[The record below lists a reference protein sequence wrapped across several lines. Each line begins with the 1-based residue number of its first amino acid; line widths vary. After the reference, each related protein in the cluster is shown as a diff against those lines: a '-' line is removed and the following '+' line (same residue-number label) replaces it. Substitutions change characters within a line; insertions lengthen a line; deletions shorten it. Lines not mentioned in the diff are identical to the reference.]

1 MDYFVFGFEAANG
14 SRRGIYQ
21 VLKSLYQGMKEIDHE
36 HVHLILAESDSIFDE
51 KDISHKNL
59 KYSKSRK
66 SLLRKIIA
74 TLFRNFASLIDAV
87 FPSCLDLS
95 ATQLIVNSPW
105 ACRIRKGLQ
114 QTVHLSHW
122 ALHHSR
128 IASSIAIGL
137 DLPINFSENSWL
149 ICLYPTMASRSCNYR
164 IATFIH
170 DFIPLDFSAHDESR
184 SVFLR
189 KLNCSCKNS
198 DIIICASHTTAK
210 RLIRYNSSVKS
221 KISVIYSSISEVW
234 VHHSR
239 ESCSRYTLPIS
250 LCSIGAIEPRKN
262 WPGILQ
268 ALLNTEGLPPIQLT
282 FIGGETSPDRNFHR
296 KLRNL
301 TDQLHTNT
309 PHSVIFTGR
318 VSTKE
323 KCKYL
328 QQSAAFVYVPFM
340 EGAALPIIE
349 AQLIG
354 CPTLISDLPVFREF
368 INTENTYF
376 ADPCKSTSI
385 GAALQRLCTDLNNGQ
400 CRPPMDSHRLA
411 PLASP
416 IRFAK
421 EVMAALAAADLK
433 P

>member
-21 VLKSLYQGMKEIDHE
+21 VFKSLYKGMKEIDHE
-36 HVHLILAESDSIFDE
+36 HVHLIFAESDFTFDE
-51 KDISHKNL
+51 KDISYKNL
-59 KYSKSRK
+59 KSSKSRK

-74 TLFRNFASLIDAV
+74 TLLRNFAPLIDAV
-87 FPSCLDLS
+87 FPSCLDLP
-95 ATQLIVNSPW
+95 ATQLIVNSSW

-122 ALHHSR
+122 ALSHSR

-137 DLPINFSENSWL
+137 DLSINYPEKSWL
-149 ICLYPTMASRSCNYR
+149 ICLSPTMAPRSRNYR
-164 IATFIH
+164 IATFVH
-170 DFIPLDFSAHDESR
+170 DLIALDFSAHDESR

-189 KLNCSCKNS
+189 KLNCSCQNS
-198 DIIICASHTTAK
+198 DIIICVSHITAK
-210 RLIRYNSSVKS
+210 RLIHYNSSAKD
-221 KISVIYSSISEVW
+221 KISVIYSSISEVQ

-239 ESCSRYTLPIS
+239 ELCSKYTLPIP
-250 LCSIGAIEPRKN
+250 LCSISSIEPRKN
-262 WPGILQ
+262 CLGILQ
-268 ALLNTEGLPPIQLT
+268 ALLNTDGLPPIQLT
-282 FIGGETSPDRNFHR
+282 LIGGEKSPNRNFHR

-301 TDQLHTNT
+301 TEQLHANT

-318 VSTKE
+318 VSREE

-376 ADPCKSTSI
+376 ADPYKSTSI
-385 GAALQRLCTDLNNGQ
+385 GAALQKLCTDLKNGQ
-400 CRPPMDSHRLA
+400 VHSPMDSHRLA

-416 IRFAK
+416 IRFAR
-421 EVMAALAAADLK
+421 EVMAALVAADLK